1 MPGLSAASSSKSAP
15 AYPRLTKLSALTCTL
30 ADAIQ
35 VLDRD
40 GAVIV
45 TDLMTKEDAAK
56 IIKDMEPYLERAGA
70 SNNDFA
76 GFKTFRSGALPARS
90 PTFNE
95 RVLLNP
101 IFLGLAEHTLSKWC
115 ERFHVMATQV
125 IKIMPGEKAQE
136 LHRDRQAW
144 GTDLL
149 GDQVE
154 PQLASMWA
162 LSEFTKENGATRVV
176 PRTHIRPLDYSIKPT
191 ESQICYAEMPAGSAV
206 FYTGSAIHSGGANV
220 TKDKIRWGMHVSY
233 AAGWLRQEENQY
245 LSCPPEIAKKLDVR
259 VQELL
264 GYTMADKSLGYYS
277 PPLAQDIPSQVDTH
291 EAFGGNDTL
300 SPEFAL
306 GRRPRKEAS
315 FNRLVRYDKPAK
327 L

>member
-1 MPGLSAASSSKSAP
+1 
-15 AYPRLTKLSALTCTL
+15 
-30 ADAIQ
+30 
-35 VLDRD
+35 
-40 GAVIV
+40 
-45 TDLMTKEDAAK
+45 
-56 IIKDMEPYLERAGA
+56 MEPYLDRTGA

-76 GFKTFRSGALPARS
+76 GFKTFRTGGLAARS
-90 PTFNE
+90 ATFNE
-95 RVLLNP
+95 KVLLNP
-101 IFLGLAEHTLSKWC
+101 LFLGLAEHTLLKWC

-136 LHRDRQAW
+136 FHRDRQAW

-149 GDQVE
+149 GDKVE
-154 PQLASMWA
+154 PQLASIWA
-162 LSEFTKENGATRVV
+162 LSDFTKENGATRLV
-176 PRTHIRPLDYSIKPT
+176 PGTHKRPLDYGFKPIDND
-191 ESQICYAEMPAGSAV
+191 ICYAEMPKGSAV
-206 FYTGSAIHSGGANV
+206 FYTGSAIHSGGANTTANV
-220 TKDKIRWGMHVSY
+220 PRVGMHVSF
-233 AAGWLRQEENQY
+233 AAAWLRQEENQY
-245 LSCPPEIAKKLDVR
+245 LCCPPEIAKNLDVR

-277 PPLAQDIPSQVDTH
+277 PPSVDGIPASVDMH

-315 FNRLVRYDKPAK
+315 FDRAVRYDKDKPAK